1 MQRPVWSMRAWLA
14 TFAVVTVLP
23 LLVLLAVIFAVQVR
37 REQRDAR
44 DTALRTARV
53 TAERLRG
60 LYVDSVVLLER
71 LSTRPPIRDFDGRT
85 CDSLF
90 ALTDFFPQYADLF
103 LFDARGVLACGAQ
116 PQPDDLSLSHAAR
129 QWLEA
134 ELRAGRL
141 VPRRPLMR
149 FLEGRWV
156 SAVAIDAGHGNR
168 LVLVQLPDIE
178 VRDVLASSS
187 VVTIVDRDGI
197 VVARTSEPER
207 WVGRKVQNRG
217 AAATAMRE
225 KYGRTADVGIDGV
238 ARQYGFT
245 YIPEIGWHV
254 YAGVATAEVM
264 RPVRTTIVRG
274 VAAGAAILFVVALAA
289 ILLSKILS
297 RPINTLARAAGAAAE
312 GAYGTVEVTRGPRE
326 IMQLADS
333 FNTMVASRAA
343 AEQQMLESERNL
355 KALSDR
361 LLVVQE
367 QERTRI
373 ARELHDDL
381 GQSLT
386 ALKMDVVGI
395 LQSAERSPVRER
407 IVETLDSI
415 VTAVQRISSELRPS
429 VLDDLGLIAAIEVE
443 ARVFEERTA
452 IECELSLPDQL
463 DLDPNVAA
471 AIYRIIQEAF
481 TNVARHSN
489 ATRVEL
495 RIRPRATEL
504 LIDIRD
510 DGCGITDEQVHD
522 SASLGLIGIR
532 ERASIIGGTVTVEG
546 VPGRGTIVSVCI
558 PIATRERGQA

>member
-1 MQRPVWSMRAWLA
+1 MRRPVWSMRAWLA

-23 LLVLLAVIFAVQVR
+23 LLVLLAVIFALQVR
-37 REQRDAR
+37 REEREAR
-44 DTALRTARV
+44 ETALRTARV
-53 TAERLRG
+53 TAEGLRG
-60 LYVDSVVLLER
+60 LYTDSLVLLEK
-71 LSTRPPIRDFDGRT
+71 LAKRPDIRDFDGKR
-85 CDSLF
+85 CDALF
-90 ALTDFFPQYADLF
+90 PLIDFFPQYADLF
-103 LFDARGVLACGAQ
+103 LFDARGALVCGAQ
-116 PQPDDLSLSHAAR
+116 PQPDDVEVSRAAR
-129 QWLEA
+129 QWLET

-141 VPRRPLMR
+141 IPRHPLIR
-149 FLEGRWV
+149 YLQGRWV
-156 SAVAIDAGHGNR
+156 SAEAIDAGHGNR

-187 VVTIVDRDGI
+187 VVTIVDENGI
-197 VVARTSEPER
+197 VVARTREPER
-207 WVGRKVQNRG
+207 WVGRRVTNRG
-217 AAATAMRE
+217 VAATAMRE
-225 KYGRTADVGIDGV
+225 KNGRTADIGIDGIE
-238 ARQYGFT
+238 RQYGFT

-254 YAGVATAEVM
+254 YVGVTTAEVM
-264 RPVRTTIVRG
+264 RPVRTTYARG
-274 VAAGAAILFVVALAA
+274 VMAGAAILLLVALAA
-289 ILLSKILS
+289 IFLSQTLARS
-297 RPINTLARAAGAAAE
+297 INRLARAAGEVAK
-312 GAYGTVEVTRGPRE
+312 GAYGTVEVTRGPSE
-326 IMQLADS
+326 ITQLAES
-333 FNTMVASRAA
+333 FNAMVASRAA
-343 AEQQMLESERNL
+343 AEQQMQDSERNL

-429 VLDDLGLIAAIEVE
+429 LLDDLGLTAAIEAE

-452 IECELSLPDQL
+452 IECELSLPDHLAL
-463 DLDPNVAA
+463 DSNVAV

-489 ATRVEL
+489 ASRVEL
-495 RIRPRATEL
+495 RIRPRENEL

-510 DGCGITDEQVHD
+510 DGCGITPAQVHD
-522 SASLGLIGIR
+522 SDSLGLIGIR
-532 ERASIIGGTVTVEG
+532 ERASIIGASVTVEG
-546 VPGRGTIVSVCI
+546 VPGRGTIVSVYV
-558 PIATRERGQA
+558 PLTAGERQPT